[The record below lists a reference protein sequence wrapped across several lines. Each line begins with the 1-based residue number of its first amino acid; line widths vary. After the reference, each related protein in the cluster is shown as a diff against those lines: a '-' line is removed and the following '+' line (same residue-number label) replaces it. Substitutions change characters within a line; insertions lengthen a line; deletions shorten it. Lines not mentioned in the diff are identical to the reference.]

1 MLCAQCLRRLDTSAQ
16 SCPACMADPLLGG
29 RYRLDRPLGEIRG
42 ESSYRATRV
51 EDALLVRVRA
61 VNLDHSASS
70 NLARA
75 QTAARIAKL
84 EHRGLPR
91 LLEQCELG
99 GEPGR
104 LCLIHEYVRGQTL
117 LEFVL
122 AEPER
127 ARDPMW
133 LLNLL
138 SELAGILAY
147 LHGQAPAITH
157 GRIAAST
164 VLVVA
169 GPEQRICLLD
179 LQLSPSTSPAA
190 DLRALGV
197 LLASLVS
204 LPSLAMGEGTNEVLA
219 EILASSSE
227 PPPRWREHVDSQ
239 FASLIERMLAND
251 AAHQISSAA
260 LREAAAELVRAR
272 VAEERRSPPTLARP
286 LRPTP
291 RFVMLESVPNPDGSV
306 RQAAVPV
313 SPSHSRAAARRSGE
327 DVPVMRPDELSRELS
342 QAYRATAQLEQQK
355 QKQNVFARVAVVL
368 LVAILAALATYL
380 AMHPK

>member
-1 MLCAQCLRRLDTSAQ
+1 
-16 SCPACMADPLLGG
+16 MADPLLGG

-61 VNLDHSASS
+61 VNLDHAGSS
-70 NLARA
+70 NLEQA

-91 LLEQCELG
+91 LIEQCEVG
-99 GEPGR
+99 GEPGW
-104 LCLIHEYVRGQTL
+104 LYLIHEYVRGQTL

-122 AEPER
+122 AEPAR
-127 ARDPMW
+127 ARDSVW

-147 LHGQAPAITH
+147 LHGQSPALAHGQIT
-157 GRIAAST
+157 GNTI
-164 VLVVA
+164 LVGA
-169 GPEQRICLLD
+169 GPEQRISLLD
-179 LQLSPSTSPAA
+179 LNLSGSANPAA

-197 LLASLVS
+197 LLTSLVS
-204 LPSLAMGEGTNEVLA
+204 LGEGTNEVPA
-219 EILASSSE
+219 EALASPTE

-239 FASLIERMLAND
+239 LASLLERMLAND
-251 AAHQISSAA
+251 PAHQITSVA
-260 LREAAAELVRAR
+260 LREAVAELVRVR
-272 VAEERRSPPTLARP
+272 GAEERRSPPTLARP

-291 RFVMLESVPNPDGSV
+291 RFVMLESVANPDGSV
-306 RQAAVPV
+306 SQAARPVPR
-313 SPSHSRAAARRSGE
+313 SGSRAGVRRASE
-327 DVPVMRPDELSRELS
+327 DIPVMRPDELSRELS
-342 QAYRATAQLEQQK
+342 QAYRATAQLEQEQQK
-355 QKQNVFARVAVVL
+355 QSALARVAVVL

-380 AMHPK
+380 AMRQ